1 MKSLKYVIIGIIIFI
16 TILIGFIIYFSSK
29 NKIPDYIID
38 EATTPQDEPIEF
50 IEEIHKEESDYR
62 VFSLEDFI
70 ANFIVQF
77 NNNNEEA
84 IDKILDSNA
93 KGLGNLNN
101 IKGKRNSFYI
111 QEVYKQESETAF
123 AYYIYGISEYYNEQ
137 NEINISKDY
146 FKVRLDNRNFT
157 IAIEEILSEEE
168 YEEIIHSEERP
179 EINKKEIVPNE
190 YNEFDEKNYSNL
202 ILSQKYIND
211 YMIKLKYDIDKA
223 YELIDEECKQKKFNN
238 NINNFKQYVEEHK
251 EDFDNF
257 RMYKSEETI
266 ENDYIRFNITDDKQ
280 NHYIIKRTQAL
291 QYKILLDNET
301 V

>member
-1 MKSLKYVIIGIIIFI
+1 MKNLRYAIIGIIIFI
-16 TILIGFIIYFSSK
+16 TILVGFIIYFSNK
-29 NKIPDYIID
+29 NKTPDYIIE
-38 EATTPQDEPIEF
+38 EATIPQDEPIEF

-77 NNNNEEA
+77 NNDNEVAINN
-84 IDKILDSNA
+84 ILDSNA
-93 KGLGNLNN
+93 KGLENLSN

-111 QEVYKQESETAF
+111 QEVYKQESEPVF
-123 AYYIYGISEYYNEQ
+123 VYYIYGISEYYNEQ

-146 FKVRLDNRNFT
+146 FKVRLDNRNLT

-168 YEEIIHSEERP
+168 YEEIIRSEEST
-179 EINKKEIVPNE
+179 EINKKEIVLNE

-211 YMIKLKYDIDKA
+211 YLIKLKYDINKA
-223 YELIDEECKQKKFNN
+223 YELIDEEYKQKKFNN

-251 EDFDNF
+251 GDFDNF
-257 RMYKSEETI
+257 RMYNSEETI
-266 ENDYIRFNITDDKQ
+266 ENDYIRFDITDDKQ